1 MKLTKKR
8 HAIIMAGGQGKR
20 LRPYTL
26 VVPKPLMPINGRP
39 ILEIVLNQLLKN
51 KFKKIT
57 LALNYKSDL
66 INAFFNN
73 KKNSKFEISY
83 NYEKK
88 ELGTMGPLSIMN
100 KLPEN
105 FLVMNGDI
113 ITNLNIDQFFKE
125 HVKSKKMI
133 SVAVTE
139 RKDLINYGVLKI
151 DNKKKTVNKFY
162 EKPKNRVIVSM
173 GIYVL
178 NKKILKFFPKN
189 KFFGFD
195 DLMKKL
201 LKNKIPINIKIHKG
215 KWLDIGRPEDYEKAL
230 KSKV

>member
-1 MKLTKKR
+1 MRSTKKR

-39 ILEIVLNQLLKN
+39 ILEIVLDQLIKN
-51 KFKKIT
+51 KFKKIS

-125 HVKSKKMI
+125 HVKSKKNDFCCSYRKKRCYKLW
-133 SVAVTE
+133 SV
-139 RKDLINYGVLKI
+139 
-151 DNKKKTVNKFY
+151 
-162 EKPKNRVIVSM
+162 KNR
-173 GIYVL
+173 
-178 NKKILKFFPKN
+178 
-189 KFFGFD
+189 
-195 DLMKKL
+195 
-201 LKNKIPINIKIHKG
+201 
-215 KWLDIGRPEDYEKAL
+215 
-230 KSKV
+230 